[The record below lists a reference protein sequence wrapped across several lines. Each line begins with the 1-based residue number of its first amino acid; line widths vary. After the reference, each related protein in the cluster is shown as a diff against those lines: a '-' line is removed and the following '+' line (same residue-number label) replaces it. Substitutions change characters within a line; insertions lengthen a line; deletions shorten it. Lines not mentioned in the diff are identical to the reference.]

1 MTTNR
6 KTNKLSTVSQV
17 AKALRKHKNFLLA
30 AHIRPEGD
38 SIGSLL
44 ALKYLLEKLGKEPWI
59 VSPDPFPKRLDIMP
73 QKGWHTLEDMKQ
85 LAKQPRFD
93 ACIVVDCP
101 NMHRM
106 GKLNEW
112 IGPETEIINIDHHVS
127 NIKFGD
133 YNLVNDR
140 ASACGEIIYD
150 LYKELRVSITKE
162 AALPIYVSISTDT
175 GSFRYSHTSAK
186 THRIIAELIQSGLD
200 SESINERLY
209 ERSSCHRV
217 SLLSEILRKINVE
230 FDGRVVWAVITGKM
244 MDKSGTVFEDTEGF
258 VDYLRAVDGA
268 EVSFMM
274 IETGRNKYQVS
285 FRAKGRND
293 VNRIAECLDGG
304 GHRKSAG
311 CTIEGSL
318 AESSKQILSVI
329 RKYLRKPTFSRP
341 VR

>member
-17 AKALRKHKNFLLA
+17 AKALKKHKNFLLA

-150 LYKELRVSITKE
+150 PSKHSDEVS
-162 AALPIYVSISTDT
+162 VWS
-175 GSFRYSHTSAK
+175 
-186 THRIIAELIQSGLD
+186 LIHEVG
-200 SESINERLY
+200 
-209 ERSSCHRV
+209 H
-217 SLLSEILRKINVE
+217 SLLGKQQKKICILCI
-230 FDGRVVWAVITGKM
+230 
-244 MDKSGTVFEDTEGF
+244 S
-258 VDYLRAVDGA
+258 LR
-268 EVSFMM
+268 S
-274 IETGRNKYQVS
+274 Q
-285 FRAKGRND
+285 
-293 VNRIAECLDGG
+293 
-304 GHRKSAG
+304 
-311 CTIEGSL
+311 
-318 AESSKQILSVI
+318 SS
-329 RKYLRKPTFSRP
+329 
-341 VR
+341 